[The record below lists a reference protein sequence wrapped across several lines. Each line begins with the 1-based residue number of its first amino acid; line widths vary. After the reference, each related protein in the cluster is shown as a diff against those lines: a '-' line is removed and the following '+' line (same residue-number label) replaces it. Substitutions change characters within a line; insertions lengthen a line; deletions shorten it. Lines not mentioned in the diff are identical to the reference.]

1 MVRKAEQHKPLNGD
15 AISAQA
21 GQTSIRL
28 LA

>member
-15 AISAQA
+15 AISAKI
-21 GQTSIRL
+21 GRTNIKL